1 MRMNQGPNNNEKKQ
15 RSILFGVL
23 VVGAFVALV
32 ITGWMLLSP
41 SALLHRQLAA
51 ASSSPAAPAPPPGER
66 PVRGRVLDA
75 DTGAPVRGAAVWAG
89 KEELRADEEGRVTTP
104 PIG

>member
-1 MRMNQGPNNNEKKQ
+1 MRMNHAPDNNEKQQ

-32 ITGWMLLSP
+32 ITGWMVLSP

-51 ASSSPAAPAPPPGER
+51 ASSSPAVPAPPPVER

-75 DTGAPVRGAAVWAG
+75 DTGAPLRGASVWAG
-89 KEELRADEEGRVTTP
+89 EAERRAAAAGPFTP
-104 PIG
+104 